1 MDHLLYLLSPVEVIT
16 PQSDPAAYDEL
27 TTFWCAQANQ
37 KPIAV
42 VAPTDA
48 QSLAKVLAYL
58 YNHTE
63 LNIRFLGSGFTGLPA
78 KDILLS
84 MHKFD
89 SFSYNPDEK
98 TITVGA
104 GQQWRG
110 VYEALDKV
118 APKFI
123 GT

>member
-1 MDHLLYLLSPVEVIT
+1 MDHLLSLLSPVEVIT
-16 PQSDPAAYDEL
+16 PQSDNAAYDEL
-27 TTFWCAQANQ
+27 TNFWCAQANL

-48 QSLAKVLAYL
+48 QSLVKVIPYL
-58 YNHTE
+58 YNDTE
-63 LNIRFLGSGFTGLPA
+63 LKIRFRGHGYTSLPA

-89 SFSYNPDEK
+89 SFSHNSDEM

-104 GQQWRG
+104 GQPWLA

-118 APKFI
+118 APKFT
-123 GT
+123 GM

>member
-1 MDHLLYLLSPVEVIT
+1 MDHLLSLLSPNEVIT

-37 KPIAV
+37 NPIAV
-42 VAPTDA
+42 VAPMDA
-48 QSLAKVLAYL
+48 QSLAKVIPYL
-58 YNHTE
+58 YNDTE
-63 LNIRFLGSGFTGLPA
+63 HNIRFLGRGYTSLPA

-89 SFSYNPDEK
+89 SFSYNPHEQ

-104 GQQWRG
+104 GQHWLT
-110 VYEALDKV
+110 VYEAVDIV
-118 APKFI
+118 APKFT

>member
-1 MDHLLYLLSPVEVIT
+1 
-16 PQSDPAAYDEL
+16 
-27 TTFWCAQANQ
+27 
-37 KPIAV
+37 V
-42 VAPTDA
+42 VALTDA

-58 YNHTE
+58 YNYTKF
-63 LNIRFLGSGFTGLPA
+63 NIQFLGSSFTGLPA

-98 TITVGA
+98 TITVSA
-104 GQQWRG
+104 SQQWRG